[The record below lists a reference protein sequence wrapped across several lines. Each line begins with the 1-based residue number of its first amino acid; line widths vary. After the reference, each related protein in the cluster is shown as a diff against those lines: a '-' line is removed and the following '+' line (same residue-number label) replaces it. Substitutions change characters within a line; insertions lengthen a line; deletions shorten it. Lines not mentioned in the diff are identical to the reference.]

1 MRHILETRA
10 PEDRT
15 LGLNDKI
22 LALREARL
30 VLGVVHSGVHGIRDF
45 AAAERVS
52 KDSDCHYTNLA
63 LSCAAKYFGCW
74 CALFFASRVLAL
86 LKASSAY
93 LRYLSAL

>member
-30 VLGVVHSGVHGIRDF
+30 VLGVVHSGYMVLEI
-45 AAAERVS
+45 
-52 KDSDCHYTNLA
+52 
-63 LSCAAKYFGCW
+63 
-74 CALFFASRVLAL
+74 SRRR
-86 LKASSAY
+86 KSF
-93 LRYLSAL
+93 